1 MHPMLWTG
9 SLLALS
15 LVGCAAQSPAEQTA
29 RPETVRI
36 CQGNVCADQHRSTT
50 TFQGTPVDAEAERRM
65 QALTQLAERDP
76 RAAYDRGMRLLRG
89 DGVER
94 NSYQAIEWLR
104 KAGDGGHLPAQ
115 VALGRMYLTGVEE
128 MGADPAE
135 AESWLSRAAARG
147 DRESQKL
154 LKEAQAAKQDEQR
167 LYQIRDAYRKSW
179 GSWYY
184 SAPYYW
190 VWSSSGWNLR

>member
-1 MHPMLWTG
+1 MVCRRHGVDHAT
-9 SLLALS
+9 
-15 LVGCAAQSPAEQTA
+15 AAPQKQNPQS
-29 RPETVRI
+29 
-36 CQGNVCADQHRSTT
+36 
-50 TFQGTPVDAEAERRM
+50 
-65 QALTQLAERDP
+65 
-76 RAAYDRGMRLLRG
+76 RLIGL
-89 DGVER
+89 
-94 NSYQAIEWLR
+94 
-104 KAGDGGHLPAQ
+104 H
-115 VALGRMYLTGVEE
+115 LTGVEE